1 MILLIELF
9 ILIQFFY
16 VILSDLGKFWGEV
29 YIKFAVELE
38 IFFKAASWG
47 RIPRGKVGGGGEVEV
62 VLSKGE
68 EVLKKIYLLE
78 EIT

>member
-1 MILLIELF
+1 MIELF

-16 VILSDLGKFWGEV
+16 VILSDLGKFWDEV

-38 IFFKAASWG
+38 IFFKAASW